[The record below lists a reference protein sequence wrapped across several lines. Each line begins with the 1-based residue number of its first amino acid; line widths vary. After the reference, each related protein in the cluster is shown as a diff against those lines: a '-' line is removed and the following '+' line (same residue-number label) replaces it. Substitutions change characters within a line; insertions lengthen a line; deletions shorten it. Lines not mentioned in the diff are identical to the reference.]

1 MTAELLLMLPAG
13 ELPMVLPGALMLP
26 PAVAPPLVPPAAPAV
41 CAIAK
46 PPKLMAMAIADAIV
60 RREIMICLLPS

>member
-1 MTAELLLMLPAG
+1 
-13 ELPMVLPGALMLP
+13 MVLPGALMLP

-60 RREIMICLLPS
+60 RREIMNCLLPS